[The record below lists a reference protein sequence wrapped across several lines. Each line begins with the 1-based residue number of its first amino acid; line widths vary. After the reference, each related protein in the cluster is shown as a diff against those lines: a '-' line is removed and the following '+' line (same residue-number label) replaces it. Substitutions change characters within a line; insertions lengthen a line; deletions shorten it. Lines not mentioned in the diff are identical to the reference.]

1 MQNGGADANAAP
13 MEPQHRSLDLWEPPR
28 SPATGSRRDA
38 PILADREPTS
48 LATVAGGATA
58 NATLRS
64 PDTGPRCHAA
74 ILADRLRERG
84 HAVLAERAE
93 RHAELFVSW
102 HYRVGGEPFIR
113 GYLRAFDPD
122 NEHFDGRD
130 SWPAH
135 PVVWAP
141 SRLREMGHAELAEGA
156 DTGPRQST
164 RSIYTGDVLAPYHP
178 SQPTNAA
185 PRSRG
190 TGPRSHAA
198 ILAERELAKGFE
210 RTRRSGSWRRQAAA
224 LADRLRE
231 MGHAELAEG
240 AERHDELLRID
251 NGPDSDL
258 FIESYLRR
266 FDPAHPAFDPDPRGY
281 LRAHDPPPPSPPRST
296 ASGEEAPVHRG
307 AGAREAVKEQPQVSQ
322 ATCTR
327 FAPRSDD
334 NNDDDEEADTGRP
347 VKV

>member
-1 MQNGGADANAAP
+1 MQNGGTDANAAP
-13 MEPQHRSLDLWEPPR
+13 MEPQRRSLDLWEPPS
-28 SPATGSRRDA
+28 SPAD
-38 PILADREPTS
+38 
-48 LATVAGGATA
+48 
-58 NATLRS
+58 
-64 PDTGPRCHAA
+64 
-74 ILADRLRERG
+74 
-84 HAVLAERAE
+84 
-93 RHAELFVSW
+93 
-102 HYRVGGEPFIR
+102 
-113 GYLRAFDPD
+113 
-122 NEHFDGRD
+122 
-130 SWPAH
+130 
-135 PVVWAP
+135 
-141 SRLREMGHAELAEGA
+141 RLREMGHAELAEGA

-198 ILAERELAKGFE
+198 ILTERELAEGFE
-210 RTRRSGSWRRQAAA
+210 RARRSGRWRRQAAA

-240 AERHDELLRID
+240 AERHAELLRID

-327 FAPRSDD
+327 FAPRPDQSC
-334 NNDDDEEADTGRP
+334 TGHLCFLFLFLRKP
-347 VKV
+347 TAGRTR